1 MNLKRMLLLLA
12 LSAAISAVAG
22 PQKVKTSVEKVT
34 LFIDGAQVTRTR
46 QVDLPAG
53 NSTVVFT
60 GLSPYLD
67 DKSMQV
73 SAKGPFTVTAVNR
86 LFNHTDSL
94 ERSTRQNSTVVFTG
108 LSPYLDDKSMQVS
121 AKGPFTVTAVNRL
134 FNHTDSLERST
145 RQKTLEETLEETQ
158 RQLDRLKASREVM
171 DAESELLKTNC
182 SVANRNVA
190 TPLAAIRELNEYY
203 AARLET
209 LKSKTLSLDAE
220 EEKINE
226 RRRQILAELVNLGG
240 RQSDPMSEVEVRIEA
255 PATCK
260 ASFTL
265 TYYVRNAGW
274 FPSYDIRSGGLSEP
288 VEISYKANIFQNTG
302 EEWKNVALTLS
313 SSNPNTGSIAPKL
326 QTWRLDY
333 GLVPPRYNLNMTN
346 NTVSGTVLDHQR
358 KPLPGATVLIPGTT
372 IGAVTD
378 TRGSYSIT
386 IPNGASSLQ
395 FSYVGYIPRT
405 ERITGN
411 TMNVVMQE
419 DATKVDDVVVMGYG
433 VSNQL
438 AGAAPGVRIRGTAAS
453 DRKVV
458 EVDFA
463 DFDTESA
470 VMEVEQTQNQL
481 GYEFEIRQPYTI
493 PSDGKSVAAEIGRFD
508 LPAAYIYQS
517 TPKIDK
523 DAFQLGYEFEIRQ
536 PYTIPSDGKSVAAE
550 IGRFDLPAAYIYQST
565 PKIDKDAFLVAE
577 ATGWERLNLLQGE
590 ANVYFENT
598 FVGKSILDP
607 GQTSDTLRFSM
618 GRDRSIRI
626 ERTKENDYSSRRA
639 IGSNQTQTVAWKFSV
654 RNTRPEPVVLT
665 LADQLPVSR
674 NSAIAVSAEELSG
687 GQLDKESGIVT
698 WRLEL
703 KPGEQRELRLRY
715 AVKYPK
721 GRSLTIE

>member
-94 ERSTRQNSTVVFTG
+94 ERSTRQ
-108 LSPYLDDKSMQVS
+108 
-121 AKGPFTVTAVNRL
+121 
-134 FNHTDSLERST
+134 
-145 RQKTLEETLEETQ
+145 KTLEQTLEETQ

-288 VEISYKANIFQNTG
+288 VEISYKANIFQNTK

-313 SSNPNTGSIAPKL
+313 SSNPTTGSIAPQLK
-326 QTWRLDY
+326 TWWLDY
-333 GLVPPRYNLNMTN
+333 GMAPPRYNPNLTS
-346 NTVSGTVLDHQR
+346 NTVSGTVLDEQR
-358 KPLPGATVLIPGTT
+358 EPLIGASVLVPGTT
-372 IGAVTD
+372 VGTSTDVQGRYSVTV
-378 TRGSYSIT
+378 
-386 IPNGASSLQ
+386 PNGASSLQ
-395 FSYVGYIPRT
+395 FNYIGYKSQTRAIA
-405 ERITGN
+405 GN

-419 DATKVDDVVVMGYG
+419 DNAQLDEVVVTGYG
-433 VSNQL
+433 SAPSAALTGRV
-438 AGAAPGVRIRGTAAS
+438 AGVQARNKAATRT
-453 DRKVV
+453 V
-458 EVDFA
+458 EMEFA
-463 DFDTESA
+463 DFAEESD
-470 VMEVEQTQNQL
+470 VMEVGQTQTQL

-493 PSDGKSVAAEIGRFD
+493 PSDGKSVAAEIGRYR
-508 LPAAYIYQS
+508 LPAV
-517 TPKIDK
+517 
-523 DAFQLGYEFEIRQ
+523 
-536 PYTIPSDGKSVAAE
+536 YTY
-550 IGRFDLPAAYIYQST
+550 RST

-577 ATGWERLNLLQGE
+577 TTDWAKLNLLEGE

-598 FVGKSILDP
+598 FVGKSILSP
-607 GQTSDTLRFSM
+607 REAGDTLRFSM
-618 GRDRSIRI
+618 GRDRGIRI
-626 ERTKENDYSSRRA
+626 ERTKESDYSARRA
-639 IGSNQTQTVAWKFSV
+639 VGSNQTQTMGWKLTV
-654 RNTRPEPVVLT
+654 RNTRTEPVALMLT
-665 LADQLPVSR
+665 DQLPVSR
-674 NSAIAVSAEELSG
+674 NSSISVTEEELSG
-687 GQLDKESGIVT
+687 GTLDKETGTVT

-703 KPGEQRELRLRY
+703 KPSEQRELKLRY

-721 GRSLTIE
+721 GRSLNIE

>member
-1 MNLKRMLLLLA
+1 M
-12 LSAAISAVAG
+12 
-22 PQKVKTSVEKVT
+22 
-34 LFIDGAQVTRTR
+34 
-46 QVDLPAG
+46 
-53 NSTVVFT
+53 
-60 GLSPYLD
+60 
-67 DKSMQV
+67 
-73 SAKGPFTVTAVNR
+73 
-86 LFNHTDSL
+86 
-94 ERSTRQNSTVVFTG
+94 
-108 LSPYLDDKSMQVS
+108 
-121 AKGPFTVTAVNRL
+121 
-134 FNHTDSLERST
+134 
-145 RQKTLEETLEETQ
+145 
-158 RQLDRLKASREVM
+158 
-171 DAESELLKTNC
+171 
-182 SVANRNVA
+182 
-190 TPLAAIRELNEYY
+190 
-203 AARLET
+203 
-209 LKSKTLSLDAE
+209 
-220 EEKINE
+220 
-226 RRRQILAELVNLGG
+226 
-240 RQSDPMSEVEVRIEA
+240 
-255 PATCK
+255 
-260 ASFTL
+260 
-265 TYYVRNAGW
+265 
-274 FPSYDIRSGGLSEP
+274 
-288 VEISYKANIFQNTG
+288 EISYKANIFQNTR
-302 EEWKNVALTLS
+302 EEWKNVGLTLS
-313 SSNPNTGSIAPKL
+313 SSNPTTGNIAPQLK
-326 QTWRLDY
+326 TWWLDY
-333 GLVPPRYNLNMTN
+333 GTTPPRYDSDLTG
-346 NTVSGTVLDHQR
+346 NTVSGTVFDEQR
-358 KPLPGATVLIPGTT
+358 EPLIGASVLVPGTT
-372 IGAVTD
+372 VGTSTDAQGRYSVTVPD
-378 TRGSYSIT
+378 
-386 IPNGASSLQ
+386 GASSLQ
-395 FSYVGYIPRT
+395 FNYIGYKSQTRAIA
-405 ERITGN
+405 GS

-419 DATKVDDVVVMGYG
+419 DATKLDDVVVMGYG

-453 DRKVV
+453 DRKVA

-463 DFDTESA
+463 DFDAESA
-470 VMEVEQTQNQL
+470 VVEVEQTQSQL
-481 GYEFEIRQPYTI
+481 GYEFEI
-493 PSDGKSVAAEIGRFD
+493 K
-508 LPAAYIYQS
+508 
-517 TPKIDK
+517 
-523 DAFQLGYEFEIRQ
+523 Q

>member
-53 NSTVVFT
+53 
-60 GLSPYLD
+60 
-67 DKSMQV
+67 
-73 SAKGPFTVTAVNR
+73 
-86 LFNHTDSL
+86 
-94 ERSTRQNSTVVFTG
+94 NSTVVFTG

-333 GLVPPRYNLNMTN
+333 GLVPPRYNLNMTS

-386 IPNGASSLQ
+386 VPNGASSLQ

-453 DRKVV
+453 DRKVA

-463 DFDTESA
+463 DFDAESA
-470 VMEVEQTQNQL
+470 VMEVEQTQSQL

-508 LPAAYIYQS
+508 LPAA
-517 TPKIDK
+517 
-523 DAFQLGYEFEIRQ
+523 
-536 PYTIPSDGKSVAAE
+536 
-550 IGRFDLPAAYIYQST
+550 
-565 PKIDKDAFLVAE
+565 
-577 ATGWERLNLLQGE
+577 
-590 ANVYFENT
+590 
-598 FVGKSILDP
+598 
-607 GQTSDTLRFSM
+607 
-618 GRDRSIRI
+618 
-626 ERTKENDYSSRRA
+626 
-639 IGSNQTQTVAWKFSV
+639 
-654 RNTRPEPVVLT
+654 
-665 LADQLPVSR
+665 
-674 NSAIAVSAEELSG
+674 
-687 GQLDKESGIVT
+687 
-698 WRLEL
+698 
-703 KPGEQRELRLRY
+703 
-715 AVKYPK
+715 
-721 GRSLTIE
+721 

>member
-94 ERSTRQNSTVVFTG
+94 ERSTRQ
-108 LSPYLDDKSMQVS
+108 
-121 AKGPFTVTAVNRL
+121 
-134 FNHTDSLERST
+134 
-145 RQKTLEETLEETQ
+145 KTLEQTLEETQ

-333 GLVPPRYNLNMTN
+333 GLVPPRYNLNMTS

-386 IPNGASSLQ
+386 VPNGASSLQ

-453 DRKVV
+453 DRKVA

-463 DFDTESA
+463 DFDAESA
-470 VMEVEQTQNQL
+470 VMEVEQTQSQL

-493 PSDGKSVAAEIGRFD
+493 LQTARASQPKSGGSTCRPPISTRARRRSTRTPSSWRRPPAGRD
-508 LPAAYIYQS
+508 S
-517 TPKIDK
+517 TCCRARRTSISKTRSS
-523 DAFQLGYEFEIRQ
+523 ARASS
-536 PYTIPSDGKSVAAE
+536 IPVRRATHSASRWA
-550 IGRFDLPAAYIYQST
+550 
-565 PKIDKDAFLVAE
+565 
-577 ATGWERLNLLQGE
+577 ATGASASNAPR
-590 ANVYFENT
+590 
-598 FVGKSILDP
+598 
-607 GQTSDTLRFSM
+607 
-618 GRDRSIRI
+618 
-626 ERTKENDYSSRRA
+626 RTTIRRA
-639 IGSNQTQTVAWKFSV
+639 APSV
-654 RNTRPEPVVLT
+654 RTRHRPWRGSSPCAT
-665 LADQLPVSR
+665 HAR
-674 NSAIAVSAEELSG
+674 NPSC
-687 GQLDKESGIVT
+687 
-698 WRLEL
+698 
-703 KPGEQRELRLRY
+703 
-715 AVKYPK
+715 
-721 GRSLTIE
+721 

>member
-1 MNLKRMLLLLA
+1 MDMKRTLLLLLGLGA
-12 LSAAISAVAG
+12 ATLSAAG
-22 PQKVKTSVEKVT
+22 EQKVKTSVEQVT
-34 LFIDGAQVTRTR
+34 LFIDGAQVTRSR
-46 QVDLPAG
+46 QIDLPAG

-86 LFNHTDSL
+86 VFNHTDSL
-94 ERSTRQNSTVVFTG
+94 ERSTRRQA
-108 LSPYLDDKSMQVS
+108 LEQEIDK
-121 AKGPFTVTAVNRL
+121 
-134 FNHTDSLERST
+134 
-145 RQKTLEETLEETQ
+145 TQ
-158 RQLDRLKASREVM
+158 QQLNRLKASREVV

-203 AARLET
+203 AARLEE
-209 LKSKTLSLDAE
+209 LKSKALSLDAE

-240 RQSDPMSEVEVRIEA
+240 KQSVPMSEVEVRIEA
-255 PATCK
+255 PAACRG
-260 ASFTL
+260 SFTL

-288 VEISYKANIFQNTG
+288 VEISYKANIFQNTK

-313 SSNPNTGSIAPKL
+313 SSNPTTGSIAPQL
-326 QTWRLDY
+326 RTWWLDY
-333 GLVPPRYNLNMTN
+333 GLAPPRYNLNLTS
-346 NTVSGTVLDHQR
+346 NTVSDIVFDEQR
-358 KPLPGATVLIPGTT
+358 EPLPGATVMVPGTT
-372 IGAVTD
+372 VGTSTD
-378 TRGSYSIT
+378 VQGHYSIT
-386 IPNGASSLQ
+386 VPNGATSLQ
-395 FSYVGYIPRT
+395 FSYVGYTPRT

-411 TMNVVMQE
+411 SMNVTMQE
-419 DATKVDDVVVMGYG
+419 DATALNEAVVVGYG

-463 DFDTESA
+463 DFDAESA

-517 TPKIDK
+517 
-523 DAFQLGYEFEIRQ
+523 
-536 PYTIPSDGKSVAAE
+536 S
-550 IGRFDLPAAYIYQST
+550 

-577 ATGWERLNLLQGE
+577 ATGWEKLNLLQGE

-639 IGSNQTQTVAWKFSV
+639 IGSNQTQTVAWKFTV

-665 LADQLPVSR
+665 LTDQLPVSR
-674 NSAIAVSAEELSG
+674 NSTIAVSAEELSG
-687 GQLDKESGIVT
+687 GRLDKESGIVA

-703 KPGEQRELRLRY
+703 KPGEQRELHLRY

-721 GRSLTIE
+721 GRSLAIE

>member
-1 MNLKRMLLLLA
+1 
-12 LSAAISAVAG
+12 
-22 PQKVKTSVEKVT
+22 
-34 LFIDGAQVTRTR
+34 
-46 QVDLPAG
+46 
-53 NSTVVFT
+53 
-60 GLSPYLD
+60 
-67 DKSMQV
+67 
-73 SAKGPFTVTAVNR
+73 
-86 LFNHTDSL
+86 
-94 ERSTRQNSTVVFTG
+94 
-108 LSPYLDDKSMQVS
+108 
-121 AKGPFTVTAVNRL
+121 
-134 FNHTDSLERST
+134 
-145 RQKTLEETLEETQ
+145 
-158 RQLDRLKASREVM
+158 M

-203 AARLET
+203 AARLEA
-209 LKSKTLSLDAE
+209 LKSKALSLDAE

-240 RQSDPMSEVEVRIEA
+240 RQSDPMSEVEVRIEV
-255 PATCK
+255 PAACK

-313 SSNPNTGSIAPKL
+313 SSNPNTGSIAPQL
-326 QTWRLDY
+326 QTWWLDY
-333 GLVPPRYNLNMTN
+333 GLVPPRYNLNMTS

-386 IPNGASSLQ
+386 VPNGASSLQ

-419 DATKVDDVVVMGYG
+419 DATKVDDVVVMAYG
-433 VSNQL
+433 TSEKRRIT
-438 AGAAPGVRIRGTAAS
+438 GTRAPKQTT
-453 DRKVV
+453 

-463 DFDTESA
+463 DFDAESA
-470 VMEVEQTQNQL
+470 VMEVEQTQ
-481 GYEFEIRQPYTI
+481 
-493 PSDGKSVAAEIGRFD
+493 S
-508 LPAAYIYQS
+508 
-517 TPKIDK
+517 
-523 DAFQLGYEFEIRQ
+523 QLGYEFEIRQ

>member
-1 MNLKRMLLLLA
+1 MDMKRTLLLLLGLGA
-12 LSAAISAVAG
+12 ATLSAAG
-22 PQKVKTSVEKVT
+22 EQKVKTSVEQVT
-34 LFIDGAQVTRTR
+34 LFIDGAQVTRSR
-46 QVDLPAG
+46 QIDLPAG

-86 LFNHTDSL
+86 VFNHTDSL
-94 ERSTRQNSTVVFTG
+94 ERSTRRQA
-108 LSPYLDDKSMQVS
+108 LEQEIDK
-121 AKGPFTVTAVNRL
+121 
-134 FNHTDSLERST
+134 
-145 RQKTLEETLEETQ
+145 TQ
-158 RQLDRLKASREVM
+158 QQLNRLKASREVV

-203 AARLET
+203 AARLEE
-209 LKSKTLSLDAE
+209 LKSKARSLDAE

-240 RQSDPMSEVEVRIEA
+240 KQSVPMSEVEVRIEA
-255 PATCK
+255 PAACRG
-260 ASFTL
+260 SFTL

-288 VEISYKANIFQNTG
+288 VEISYKANIFQNTK

-313 SSNPNTGSIAPKL
+313 SSNPNTGSIAPQL
-326 QTWRLDY
+326 RTWWLDY
-333 GLVPPRYNLNMTN
+333 GLAPPRYNLNLTS
-346 NTVSGTVLDHQR
+346 NTVSGIVFDEQR
-358 KPLPGATVLIPGTT
+358 EPLPGATVMVPGTT
-372 IGAVTD
+372 VGTSTD
-378 TRGSYSIT
+378 VQGRYSIT
-386 IPNGASSLQ
+386 VPNGATSLQ
-395 FSYVGYIPRT
+395 FSYVGYTPRT

-411 TMNVVMQE
+411 SMNVTMQE
-419 DATKVDDVVVMGYG
+419 DATALDEAVVVGYG

-463 DFDTESA
+463 DFDAESA

-508 LPAAYIYQS
+508 LTAAY
-517 TPKIDK
+517 
-523 DAFQLGYEFEIRQ
+523 
-536 PYTIPSDGKSVAAE
+536 
-550 IGRFDLPAAYIYQST
+550 AYRST

-577 ATGWERLNLLQGE
+577 ATGWEKLNLLQGE

-639 IGSNQTQTVAWKFSV
+639 IGSNQTQTVAWKFTV

-665 LADQLPVSR
+665 LTDQLPVSR
-674 NSAIAVSAEELSG
+674 NSTIAVSAEELSG
-687 GQLDKESGIVT
+687 GRLDKESGIVA

-703 KPGEQRELRLRY
+703 KPGEQRELHLRY

-721 GRSLTIE
+721 GRSLAIE

>member
-1 MNLKRMLLLLA
+1 MDMKRTLLLLLGLGA
-12 LSAAISAVAG
+12 ATLSAAG
-22 PQKVKTSVEKVT
+22 EQKVKTSVEQVT
-34 LFIDGAQVTRTR
+34 LFIDGAQVTRSR
-46 QVDLPAG
+46 QIDLPAG

-86 LFNHTDSL
+86 VFNHTDSL
-94 ERSTRQNSTVVFTG
+94 EHSTRRQA
-108 LSPYLDDKSMQVS
+108 LEQEIDK
-121 AKGPFTVTAVNRL
+121 
-134 FNHTDSLERST
+134 
-145 RQKTLEETLEETQ
+145 TQ
-158 RQLDRLKASREVM
+158 QQLNRLKASREVV

-203 AARLET
+203 AARLEE
-209 LKSKTLSLDAE
+209 LKSKALSLDAE

-240 RQSDPMSEVEVRIEA
+240 KQSVPMSEVEVRIEA
-255 PATCK
+255 PAACRG
-260 ASFTL
+260 SFTL

-288 VEISYKANIFQNTG
+288 VEISYKANIFQNTK

-313 SSNPNTGSIAPKL
+313 SSNPTTGSIAPQL
-326 QTWRLDY
+326 RTWWLDY
-333 GLVPPRYNLNMTN
+333 GLAPPRYNLNLTS
-346 NTVSGTVLDHQR
+346 NTVSGIVFDEQR
-358 KPLPGATVLIPGTT
+358 EPLPGATVMVPGTT
-372 IGAVTD
+372 VGTSTD
-378 TRGSYSIT
+378 VQGRYSIT
-386 IPNGASSLQ
+386 VPNGATSLQ
-395 FSYVGYIPRT
+395 FSYVGYTPRT

-411 TMNVVMQE
+411 SMNVTMQE
-419 DATKVDDVVVMGYG
+419 DATALDEAVVVGYG

-463 DFDTESA
+463 DFDAESA

-523 DAFQLGYEFEIRQ
+523 DAF
-536 PYTIPSDGKSVAAE
+536 
-550 IGRFDLPAAYIYQST
+550 
-565 PKIDKDAFLVAE
+565 LVAE
-577 ATGWERLNLLQGE
+577 ATGWEKLNLLQGE

-639 IGSNQTQTVAWKFSV
+639 IGSNQTQTVAWKFTV

-665 LADQLPVSR
+665 LTDQLPVSR
-674 NSAIAVSAEELSG
+674 NSTIAVSAEELSG
-687 GQLDKESGIVT
+687 GRLDKESGIVA

-703 KPGEQRELRLRY
+703 KPGEQRELHLRY

-721 GRSLTIE
+721 GRSLAIE

>member
-94 ERSTRQNSTVVFTG
+94 ERSTRQ
-108 LSPYLDDKSMQVS
+108 
-121 AKGPFTVTAVNRL
+121 
-134 FNHTDSLERST
+134 
-145 RQKTLEETLEETQ
+145 KTLEQTLEETQ
-158 RQLDRLKASREVM
+158 RQLDRLKASREVV

-203 AARLET
+203 AARLEA
-209 LKSKTLSLDAE
+209 LKSKALSLDAE

-255 PATCK
+255 PAACK

-265 TYYVRNAGW
+265 IYYVRNAGW

-313 SSNPNTGSIAPKL
+313 SSNPNTGSIAPQL
-326 QTWRLDY
+326 QTWWLDY
-333 GLVPPRYNLNMTN
+333 GLVPPRYNLNMTS

-386 IPNGASSLQ
+386 VPNGASSLQ
-395 FSYVGYIPRT
+395 FSYVGYIPRK
-405 ERITGN
+405 ESLSGN
-411 TMNVVMQE
+411 PNH
-419 DATKVDDVVVMGYG
+419 G
-433 VSNQL
+433 
-438 AGAAPGVRIRGTAAS
+438 
-453 DRKVV
+453 
-458 EVDFA
+458 
-463 DFDTESA
+463 
-470 VMEVEQTQNQL
+470 VEQ
-481 GYEFEIRQPYTI
+481 E
-493 PSDGKSVAAEIGRFD
+493 AA
-508 LPAAYIYQS
+508 
-517 TPKIDK
+517 
-523 DAFQLGYEFEIRQ
+523 
-536 PYTIPSDGKSVAAE
+536 
-550 IGRFDLPAAYIYQST
+550 
-565 PKIDKDAFLVAE
+565 
-577 ATGWERLNLLQGE
+577 
-590 ANVYFENT
+590 
-598 FVGKSILDP
+598 
-607 GQTSDTLRFSM
+607 
-618 GRDRSIRI
+618 
-626 ERTKENDYSSRRA
+626 A
-639 IGSNQTQTVAWKFSV
+639 I
-654 RNTRPEPVVLT
+654 
-665 LADQLPVSR
+665 
-674 NSAIAVSAEELSG
+674 
-687 GQLDKESGIVT
+687 
-698 WRLEL
+698 
-703 KPGEQRELRLRY
+703 
-715 AVKYPK
+715 
-721 GRSLTIE
+721 